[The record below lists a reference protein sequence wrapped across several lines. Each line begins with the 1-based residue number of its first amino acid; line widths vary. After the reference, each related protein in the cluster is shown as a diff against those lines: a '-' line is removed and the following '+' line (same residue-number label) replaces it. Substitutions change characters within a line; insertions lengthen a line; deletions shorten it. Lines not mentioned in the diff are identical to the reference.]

1 MVVVK
6 CGASGHNI
14 RSRPGLNA
22 APVGKLALGNMVTIQ
37 EYVCPSIILLY
48 TRSSIYANYLFHAQQ
63 NRKHEIKYWRENIE
77 HIFKKKKKINDSLIA
92 QKENLRKVSCK
103 SKNA

>member
-22 APVGKLALGNMVTIQ
+22 APVGKLALGNVVTIQ
-37 EYVCPSIILLY
+37 EYVSILDIVDKDEEIYIDRMLFY
-48 TRSSIYANYLFHAQQ
+48 HDGSS
-63 NRKHEIKYWRENIE
+63 
-77 HIFKKKKKINDSLIA
+77 
-92 QKENLRKVSCK
+92 
-103 SKNA
+103 

>member
-37 EYVCPSIILLY
+37 EYVSVPFESLQRIDFRSNITFVVIIVIGY
-48 TRSSIYANYLFHAQQ
+48 SS
-63 NRKHEIKYWRENIE
+63 
-77 HIFKKKKKINDSLIA
+77 
-92 QKENLRKVSCK
+92 
-103 SKNA
+103 

>member
-22 APVGKLALGNMVTIQ
+22 APVGKLALGNVVTIQ
-37 EYVCPSIILLY
+37 EYVSTLDIVDKDEELY
-48 TRSSIYANYLFHAQQ
+48 SFEIYIDRMLFYHDGSS
-63 NRKHEIKYWRENIE
+63 
-77 HIFKKKKKINDSLIA
+77 
-92 QKENLRKVSCK
+92 
-103 SKNA
+103 